1 MWNLIYA
8 VRRMEME
15 IKFMTLLMNWINF
28 GLIILIIIGIYKGVK
43 GLKSFI
49 NRNKQ
54 MNEKIDA
61 ILEELEKKK

>member
-1 MWNLIYA
+1 
-8 VRRMEME
+8 ME

>member
-1 MWNLIYA
+1 
-8 VRRMEME
+8 ME

-43 GLKSFI
+43 GLKRFI

-61 ILEELEKKK
+61 ILEELEKKSE